1 MHGMRKLLLAL
12 GLLAS
17 SVLVQAQQVEL
28 KENHPTTYTVVK
40 GDTLWDISGRF
51 LAKPWLWKE
60 IWHVNPSIKNPNLI
74 YPGDTLT
81 LTYVNGKPRL
91 TVNRGASRGT
101 VKLSPTVRVEP
112 VMDAI
117 PTIPLQSINA
127 FLLKNRVM
135 PNAKAFENVPY
146 VVGGENGSVVSG
158 AGSKV
163 YVRGKLPAGETGFG
177 IYRQAKEFKDP
188 KTNELLGVNA
198 DEVATASLVA
208 QQGEVATLNLIRTT
222 QEVRNGDRIFATE
235 SRNIDA
241 NFQPSSPKT
250 LINAEIIDVPRGV
263 TQVGQTDIV
272 IINKGGK
279 DGLEVGNVLSV
290 YRLGETVKDQIAGG
304 DVKLPDE
311 EAGLL
316 MVFRVY
322 DKLSYGIVLSANR
335 PLSVGDKLKNPQ

>member
-1 MHGMRKLLLAL
+1 MRKLLLAL

-81 LTYVNGKPRL
+81 LTYVEGKPRL
-91 TVNRGASRGT
+91 TVQRGASRGT

-112 VMDAI
+112 VVDAI

-135 PNAKAFENVPY
+135 ANEKAFDNTPY
-146 VVGGENGSVVSG
+146 VVGGESGSVVSG

-177 IYRQAKEFKDP
+177 IYRQAKEFRDP
-188 KTNELLGVNA
+188 KTDELLGVNA
-198 DEVATASLVA
+198 DEIATANLIN
-208 QQGEVATLNLIRTT
+208 QQGEVGTLSLIRTT
-222 QEVRNGDRIFATE
+222 QEVRNGDRVLPTE
-235 SRNIDA
+235 SRSIEA
-241 NFQPSSPKT
+241 NFQPSTPKT
-250 LINAEIIDVPRGV
+250 LVNGEIIDVPRGV
-263 TQVGQTDIV
+263 TQVGRTDIV
-272 IINKGGK
+272 IINKGTR
-279 DGLEVGNVLSV
+279 DGLEPGSVLTI
-290 YRLGETVKDQIAGG
+290 YRLGETVKDQVAGG

-322 DKLSYGIVLSANR
+322 DKLSYGVVLSASR